1 MTRKEVILHASSRL
15 FSDKGFNETSVSE
28 ISEISGVAEGT
39 IFYHYKSKEGLFLAI
54 LEGLKDDIIAGF
66 DQYFKEKKYLSGL
79 DMVEG
84 AISYYLYLAGMKE
97 DRFHLLH
104 HRYPYDLATVNPVC
118 RELLEAIYNCV
129 LDIFEQAILLGQKDG
144 SIGEVSSRKMAL
156 ILFSLVDGLVR
167 FKTFN
172 LYDPGGLYNELISA
186 CRKMLS
192 NTPTPEEGTPLSG
205 VRKSVHIGEN
215 HNSEPRNHR

>member
-1 MTRKEVILHASSRL
+1 LTRKEVILQASSRL
-15 FSDKGFNETSVSE
+15 FSDKGFNETSISE
-28 ISEISGVAEGT
+28 ISKISGVAEGT
-39 IFYHYKSKEGLFLAI
+39 IFYHYKNKEGLFLAI
-54 LEGLKDDIIAGF
+54 LEGLKDDIVAGF
-66 DQYFKEKKYLSGL
+66 DQYFKEKKFLSGL

-104 HRYPYDLATVNPVC
+104 HRYPYELAAVNPVC
-118 RELLEAIYNCV
+118 REFLEAIYNCV
-129 LDIFEQAILLGQKDG
+129 VDIFERAILLGQKDG

-186 CRKMLS
+186 CSKMLAS
-192 NTPTPEEGTPLSG
+192 TRNPEEGSAPSAA
-205 VRKSVHIGEN
+205 RKSVEVSGN
-215 HNSEPRNHR
+215 QLQ

>member
-28 ISEISGVAEGT
+28 ISQISGVAEGT
-39 IFYHYKSKEGLFLAI
+39 IFYHYKNKEGLFLAI
-54 LEGLKDDIIAGF
+54 LEGLKNDIIEGF
-66 DQYFKEKKYLSGL
+66 DRYFKEKKFPSGL

-104 HRYPYDLATVNPVC
+104 HRYPYDLAAVNPVC
-118 RELLEAIYNCV
+118 RELLETIYNCIV
-129 LDIFEQAILLGQKDG
+129 DIFEKAILLGQRDG

-167 FKTFN
+167 FKTYN

-186 CRKMLS
+186 CRKMLA
-192 NTPTPEEGTPLSG
+192 NTPFPQKGTVPIAA
-205 VRKSVHIGEN
+205 RKSVKIGDN
-215 HNSEPRNHR
+215 KLQ

>member
-1 MTRKEVILHASSRL
+1 MTRKEVILQASSRL

-28 ISEISGVAEGT
+28 ISQISGVAEGT
-39 IFYHYKSKEGLFLAI
+39 IFYHYKNKEGLFLAI
-54 LEGLKDDIIAGF
+54 LEGLKDDIIEGF
-66 DQYFKEKKYLSGL
+66 ARYFKENKFPSGL

-104 HRYPYDLATVNPVC
+104 HRYPYDLAAVNPVC
-118 RELLEAIYNCV
+118 RELLETIYNCIV
-129 LDIFEQAILLGQKDG
+129 DIFEKAILLGQQDG

-167 FKTFN
+167 FKTYN

-186 CRKMLS
+186 CRKMLA
-192 NTPTPEEGTPLSG
+192 NTLPSEEGAAPIAA
-205 VRKSVHIGEN
+205 RKSAKVGGN
-215 HNSEPRNHR
+215 KLQ

>member
-1 MTRKEVILHASSRL
+1 LFFGGDMTRKEVILQASSRL
-15 FSDKGFNETSVSE
+15 FSDKGFKETS
-28 ISEISGVAEGT
+28 ISEISDITGVAEGT

-54 LEGLKDDIIAGF
+54 LEGLKDEIINGF
-66 DQYFKEKKYLSGL
+66 DQYFKEKKFSSGL

-84 AISYYLYLAGMKE
+84 AISYYLFLAGMKE

-104 HRYPYDLATVNPVC
+104 QRYPYDLAAVNPVC

-129 LDIFEQAILLGQKDG
+129 LDIFEQAIVRGQHDG
-144 SIGEVSSRKMAL
+144 SIGEFSSRKIAL

-172 LYDPGGLYNELISA
+172 LYDPGGLYQDMISA
-186 CRKMLS
+186 CRKMLAKTQS
-192 NTPTPEEGTPLSG
+192 SSPGDVTSG
-205 VRKSVHIGEN
+205 LGPVAEVSSH
-215 HNSEPRNHR
+215 

>member
-1 MTRKEVILHASSRL
+1 MTRKEVILQASSRL

-28 ISEISGVAEGT
+28 ISQISGVAEGT
-39 IFYHYKSKEGLFLAI
+39 IFYHYKNKEGLFLAI
-54 LEGLKDDIIAGF
+54 LEGLKDDIIDGF
-66 DQYFKEKKYLSGL
+66 DRYFKEKKFPSGL

-104 HRYPYDLATVNPVC
+104 HRYPYDLAAVNPVC
-118 RELLEAIYNCV
+118 RELLETIYNCIV
-129 LDIFEQAILLGQKDG
+129 DIFEKAILLGQQDG

-186 CRKMLS
+186 CRRMLA
-192 NTPTPEEGTPLSG
+192 NTAPPEEGTVPIAA
-205 VRKSVHIGEN
+205 RKSVKIGDN
-215 HNSEPRNHR
+215 QLQ

>member
-1 MTRKEVILHASSRL
+1 MTRKEVILQASSRL

-28 ISEISGVAEGT
+28 ISQISGVAEGT
-39 IFYHYKSKEGLFLAI
+39 IFYHYKNKEGLFLAI
-54 LEGLKDDIIAGF
+54 LEGLKDDIIEGF
-66 DQYFKEKKYLSGL
+66 DRYFKEKKFPSGL

-104 HRYPYDLATVNPVC
+104 HRYPYDLAAVNPVC
-118 RELLEAIYNCV
+118 RQLLETIYNCIV
-129 LDIFEQAILLGQKDG
+129 DIFEKAILLGQQDG
-144 SIGEVSSRKMAL
+144 SIAEVSSRKMAL

-167 FKTFN
+167 FKTYN

-186 CRKMLS
+186 CRKMLA
-192 NTPTPEEGTPLSG
+192 NTYPLKREPPGKRSKSATINYNDP
-205 VRKSVHIGEN
+205 RK
-215 HNSEPRNHR
+215 PR